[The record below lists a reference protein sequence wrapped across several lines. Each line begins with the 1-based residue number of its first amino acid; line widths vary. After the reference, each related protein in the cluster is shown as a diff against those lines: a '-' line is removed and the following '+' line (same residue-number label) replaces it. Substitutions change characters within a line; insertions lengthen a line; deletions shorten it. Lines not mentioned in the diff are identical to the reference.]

1 MSYISIHRVPRTI
14 RLRCLPLALGVLALC
29 GSACHT
35 AETERRSRPLPEPF
49 QKLLPL
55 HKKVGPPEPGDWLT
69 EHFEPGQTYWEY
81 VHGQPVKPEGQRRV
95 IYVQPLGTF
104 TQTQRKIVGL
114 AAEYMGLYF
123 GLPTR
128 LRESLPLNLIP
139 AKARR
144 KHPSWGIDQILS
156 TYVLK
161 RYRSPAAQGRR
172 GIYCLH
178 GFGPLARRGLEFRL
192 RPSLAGRARGRL
204 VDLPLRRPG
213 PERRGMAALPVAD
226 AQGGHA
232 RDGPHVLH
240 AALHALRVQHVAG
253 NHLAEMDRYPL
264 WLCPQCLAKLCWATG
279 ADPAKRFERLAEF
292 SKKQGMKREQEF
304 FERSLAQAPRT
315 RGVRVAS
322 RLGPKSVRSSAR
334 RIIHGPILNPKRKR
348 GLGYELSWKVHGYSH
363 HGSISLSQFD
373 FSGGVAE
380 ELGLDRSA
388 RLVVG
393 PGSQFRRLGF
403 NWLGN

>member
-35 AETERRSRPLPEPF
+35 AETERRERPLPEPF

-55 HKKVGPPEPGDWLT
+55 HKKLGPPEPGDWLT

-161 RYRSPAAQGRR
+161 KVLAPRLPKDAVASIAFTASDLWPGEGWNFVFGQASLGERVGVWSIYRYGDPDQNDEAWRL
-172 GIYCLH
+172 CL
-178 GFGPLARRGLEFRL
+178 L
-192 RPSLAGRARGRL
+192 RTLKVGTH
-204 VDLPLRRPG
+204 
-213 PERRGMAALPVAD
+213 ET
-226 AQGGHA
+226 GHMFSM
-232 RDGPHVLH
+232 
-240 AALHALRVQHVAG
+240 QHCTLYECNMCAG

-304 FERSLAQAPRT
+304 FEQSLARLREDPRSP
-315 RGVRVAS
+315 RREPS
-322 RLGPKSVRSSAR
+322 RPEVGPKQR
-334 RIIHGPILNPKRKR
+334 
-348 GLGYELSWKVHGYSH
+348 
-363 HGSISLSQFD
+363 
-373 FSGGVAE
+373 
-380 ELGLDRSA
+380 
-388 RLVVG
+388 
-393 PGSQFRRLGF
+393 
-403 NWLGN
+403 